1 MPVFVKHSFLIVCF
15 LFYVSSALWA
25 GETNLLSEDA
35 IPSSVFLEKGKSL
48 FLKYCAHCHG
58 NKGNGDGFN
67 AEYLDKD
74 PAELSSPEF
83 QAKRSNEKLFRVI
96 KEGGTKIK
104 KSHLMPAFG
113 YTLSEEE
120 IWALVTFIRYLGEDK
135 SLVNVPN
142 NVKSGQPMMTV
153 LEKPDVSSFL
163 KWFAK
168 EGQNK
173 TQIDSGKVLVMNK
186 KSCLGC
192 HQLDDEGGRV
202 GPNLSR
208 SAFNYSPEWIYAW
221 ISNPQAFRSGTKMP
235 NLGLEPKEASNIAAF
250 LASFQP
256 DKEDEEIEFDADK
269 DWQQYLST
277 QGDPVRG
284 KIIFNDPEGA
294 ANCSKCHIIKGAG
307 GSVGPELSFI
317 GTSRTR
323 EFILES
329 IIDPSKV
336 IASGYEAII
345 ILTKERKLITGIKK
359 NEDESGFYL
368 IDKNGKEL
376 YVPIEVVKKFKT
388 QEISTMPGN
397 FKDLLAT
404 QDMADILAYLRTL
417 RLPSIN

>member
-1 MPVFVKHSFLIVCF
+1 MLNAD
-15 LFYVSSALWA
+15 SALMA
-25 GETNLLSEDA
+25 EEINILPTDTQSQSN
-35 IPSSVFLEKGKSL
+35 IIEKGKRL
-48 FLKYCAHCHG
+48 FIKYCAHCHG

-74 PAELSSPEF
+74 PTELSSPKF

-96 KEGGTKIK
+96 KEGGAKVK
-104 KSHLMPAFG
+104 KSHLMPSFG

-120 IWALVTFIRYLGEDK
+120 IWALVTFIRYLGRDK
-135 SLVNVPN
+135 PLVNIPS
-142 NVKSGQPMMTV
+142 NVKSGLPMMTV
-153 LEKPDVSSFL
+153 LEKPDVSTFL

-173 TQIDSGKVLVMNK
+173 THIDSGKLLVMNK

-192 HQLDDEGGRV
+192 HQLDGEGGRI

-221 ISNPQAFRSGTKMP
+221 ISNPQALRSGTKMP
-235 NLGLEPKEASNIAAF
+235 NLGLDPKEASSITAF

-256 DKEDEEIEFDADK
+256 DTEDEEIEFNAGP
-269 DWQQYLST
+269 DWQQYFST

-284 KIIFNDPEGA
+284 EIIFNDPEGA
-294 ANCSKCHIIKGAG
+294 ANCSKCHIIKGKG
-307 GSVGPELSFI
+307 GSIGPELSFI

-329 IIDPSKV
+329 IINPSKV
-336 IASGYEAII
+336 IASGYETII
-345 ILTKERKLITGIKK
+345 ILTRERKLITGIKK
-359 NEDESGFYL
+359 NEDELGFYL
-368 IDKNGKEL
+368 IDKSGKEIH
-376 YVPIEVVKKFKT
+376 VPIEIVKKFKT
-388 QEISTMPGN
+388 QKISTMPGN

-404 QDMADILAYLRTL
+404 QDLADILAYLRTL
-417 RLPSIN
+417 KLPSIN